1 MHDIEIDYLFIT
13 GPIKVL
19 KFSNSAGV
27 MLGAESFVGVLLL
40 LQNCASSLP
49 FISLIHNLHERHFLL
64 LVILLESQRIHVIE
78 KLQLLYLDLGEE
90 NSPVNADSLG
100 IGKPP
105 LAAVAGGGQ
114 EDGKEEDEGGRTR
127 PHGLAAAEW
136 PGEAA
141 LRLIILLSAH
151 QQRPGCTSS
160 SYRIHF

>member
-1 MHDIEIDYLFIT
+1 
-13 GPIKVL
+13 
-19 KFSNSAGV
+19 

-90 NSPVNADSLG
+90 NSPVDADSLG
-100 IGKPP
+100 IGKP
-105 LAAVAGGGQ
+105 AGGGE
-114 EDGKEEDEGGRTR
+114 EDGKEEEQEGGRRR

-136 PGEAA
+136 PVAA
-141 LRLIILLSAH
+141 ELRFYTYGKYSCII
-151 QQRPGCTSS
+151 C
-160 SYRIHF
+160 ICNI

>member
-1 MHDIEIDYLFIT
+1 M
-13 GPIKVL
+13 
-19 KFSNSAGV
+19 S
-27 MLGAESFVGVLLL
+27 VLLI

-64 LVILLESQRIHVIE
+64 LVILLESQKIHVTE

-105 LAAVAGGGQ
+105 LAAGAGGGQ
-114 EDGKEEDEGGRTR
+114 EDWKEEEEGGRTR

-141 LRLIILLSAH
+141 LRFILLLSAH
-151 QQRPGCTSS
+151 ERRPACTSS
-160 SYRIHF
+160 SYRSHCQVHTKQIVDIIICIALSK

>member
-1 MHDIEIDYLFIT
+1 M
-13 GPIKVL
+13 
-19 KFSNSAGV
+19 
-27 MLGAESFVGVLLL
+27 GVLSL
-40 LQNCASSLP
+40 LQNSASSLP

-64 LVILLESQRIHVIE
+64 LVILLKSQKIHVTE

-105 LAAVAGGGQ
+105 LTAGAGGGQ
-114 EDGKEEDEGGRTR
+114 EDGKEEEEGGRTR

-141 LRLIILLSAH
+141 LRFILLLSAH
-151 QQRPGCTSS
+151 ERRPGLHFLILQESLSS
-160 SYRIHF
+160 PHKVDC

>member
-1 MHDIEIDYLFIT
+1 
-13 GPIKVL
+13 
-19 KFSNSAGV
+19 

-90 NSPVNADSLG
+90 NSPVDADSLG
-100 IGKPP
+100 IGKP
-105 LAAVAGGGQ
+105 AGGGE
-114 EDGKEEDEGGRTR
+114 EDGKEEEQEGGRRR

-136 PGEAA
+136 LVEAE
-141 LRLIILLSAH
+141 LRFLYIQTVFLYNMHL
-151 QQRPGCTSS
+151 
-160 SYRIHF
+160 

>member
-1 MHDIEIDYLFIT
+1 
-13 GPIKVL
+13 
-19 KFSNSAGV
+19 

-100 IGKPP
+100 IGKP
-105 LAAVAGGGQ
+105 AGGRG
-114 EDGKEEDEGGRTR
+114 EDGKEEEQEGGRRR
-127 PHGLAAAEW
+127 PHGLAAEWLVEAE
-136 PGEAA
+136 
-141 LRLIILLSAH
+141 LRFLYIRTVFLYNMHL
-151 QQRPGCTSS
+151 
-160 SYRIHF
+160 